1 LKDWD
6 ETKDWD
12 TGMPDDDDL
21 DTGMPDEDDTNG
33 VAWP

>member
-1 LKDWD
+1 M
-6 ETKDWD
+6 KDWD